1 VKGSTGEGPAGI
13 LNIRVANDGAMK
25 SSPGRPPASSKARRF
40 WLEHGSQNIELRR
53 GRLLV
58 GRSSGFQLLL
68 DDTMVS
74 RRHAELVVSDDAVVV
89 QDLGSVNGIYVNAR
103 RVQTSQRMSDGD
115 RLQIGQHEFVL
126 HSVVRESALGGD
138 RAMSETLHGEARVLG
153 SESES
158 EDQTHVG
165 DVFDVLGSVAD
176 KVLALER
183 GDEAERI
190 LSGVLLGVLREAET
204 GRDVS
209 ASVSERAAIYAVRI
223 ASATGRPTWLDY
235 TIDLYAK
242 LRRVLPIAVVDQ
254 LYDVVRRARG
264 MNVTALRAYVES
276 LQQVSRELGPSE
288 RFVLQRLEGLE
299 RVVLS

>member
-1 VKGSTGEGPAGI
+1 V
-13 LNIRVANDGAMK
+13 
-25 SSPGRPPASSKARRF
+25 RRY
-40 WLEHGSQNIELRR
+40 WLEHAGQNIELRR

-58 GRSSGFQLLL
+58 GRSSGCQLVLE
-68 DDTMVS
+68 DSMVS
-74 RRHAELVVSDDAVVV
+74 RRHAELIVADDSVTV

-103 RVQTSQRMSDGD
+103 RVQNQQRMLDGD
-115 RLQIGQHEFVL
+115 RLQIGQREFVL
-126 HSVVRESALGGD
+126 HSVARESVPGAGERLT
-138 RAMSETLHGEARVLG
+138 AETLHGESRNAAL
-153 SESES
+153 ES
-158 EDQTHVG
+158 EDKTHVG

-190 LSGVLLGVLREAET
+190 LSGVLLTVLRDAET
-204 GRDVS
+204 GRDISPAV
-209 ASVSERAAIYAVRI
+209 AERAATYAVRI

-242 LRRVLPIAVVDQ
+242 LRRVLPMSVVDQ

-264 MNVTALRAYVES
+264 MNVTALRAYVEG
-276 LQQVSRELGPSE
+276 LQQISRELGPSD